1 MEVEFINAYVQKQK
15 QVIND
20 FLGQNILLETR
31 LVLAEQKLQELPLLQ
46 QQLQDLTSKY
56 EEEIEKL
63 KQQTTKKVSKADNNQ
78 F

>member
-63 KQQTTKKVSKADNNQ
+63 KHQTTKKVSKADNNQ